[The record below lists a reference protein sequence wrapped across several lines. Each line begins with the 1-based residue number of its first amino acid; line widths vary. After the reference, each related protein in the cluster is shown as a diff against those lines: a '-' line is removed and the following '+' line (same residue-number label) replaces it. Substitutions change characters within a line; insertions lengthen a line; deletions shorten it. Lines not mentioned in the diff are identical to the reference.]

1 MINSLCYH
9 NVTIPITQMI
19 AIAEHA
25 EDNKRTLYRASTN
38 LSSAIHLLNYLIKLT
53 YDMSEDDFAVLQSIL
68 NPDVNDNGDQV
79 GYCLGVFFL
88 FSVWQM

>member
-1 MINSLCYH
+1 
-9 NVTIPITQMI
+9 MI

-38 LSSAIHLLNYLIKLT
+38 LSSAINLLNYLIKIT
-53 YDMSEDDFAVLQSIL
+53 YDLSDDDFAVLQSIL

-79 GYCLGVFFL
+79 GVTYL
-88 FSVWQM
+88 

>member
-1 MINSLCYH
+1 
-9 NVTIPITQMI
+9 MI

-38 LSSAIHLLNYLIKLT
+38 LSSAINLLNYLIKIT
-53 YDMSEDDFAVLQSIL
+53 YNLSDDDFAVLQSIL

-79 GYCLGVFFL
+79 
-88 FSVWQM
+88 SVIYLK

>member
-1 MINSLCYH
+1 
-9 NVTIPITQMI
+9 MI

-38 LSSAIHLLNYLIKLT
+38 LSSAINLLNYLIKIT
-53 YDMSEDDFAVLQSIL
+53 YNLSDDDFTVLQSIL

-79 GYCLGVFFL
+79 GVIYL
-88 FSVWQM
+88 

>member
-1 MINSLCYH
+1 
-9 NVTIPITQMI
+9 MI

-38 LSSAIHLLNYLIKLT
+38 LSSAINLLNYLIKIT
-53 YDMSEDDFAVLQSIL
+53 YNLSDDDFAVLQSIL

-79 GYCLGVFFL
+79 
-88 FSVWQM
+88 SVIYL

>member
-1 MINSLCYH
+1 
-9 NVTIPITQMI
+9 MI

-38 LSSAIHLLNYLIKLT
+38 LSSAINLLNYLIKIT
-53 YDMSEDDFAVLQSIL
+53 YNLSDDDFAVLQSIL

-79 GYCLGVFFL
+79 GVIYL
-88 FSVWQM
+88 

>member
-1 MINSLCYH
+1 
-9 NVTIPITQMI
+9 MI

-38 LSSAIHLLNYLIKLT
+38 LSSAINLLNYLIKIT
-53 YDMSEDDFAVLQSIL
+53 YDLSDDDFAVLQSIL

-79 GYCLGVFFL
+79 
-88 FSVWQM
+88 SVIYL